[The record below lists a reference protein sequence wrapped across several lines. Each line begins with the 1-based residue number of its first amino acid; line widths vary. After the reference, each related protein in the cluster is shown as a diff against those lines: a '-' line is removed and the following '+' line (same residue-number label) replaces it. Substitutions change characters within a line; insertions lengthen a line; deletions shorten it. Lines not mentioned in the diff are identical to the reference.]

1 MGVGSAKK
9 HAGGAISKWFE
20 VFFCICGS
28 VLIVGGI
35 GLTFRISSD
44 RAKRYVAGSD
54 HPEKIAR
61 FKIAGF
67 SPVISVLGTFY
78 VFMVGVGVVIAY
90 YCCGFRRVDDLFLW
104 TITNMTTAGLRVSQ
118 HGEPHYHFYAFTA
131 AYMLVGIPASAIFYA
146 EVAAELFDY
155 HEKAVVTHRLSMMS
169 ELHLGVPHDDDD
181 VAVAAAEVK
190 SDDEAVTTVDREYLS
205 YLEDIAL
212 RSGAVDKKTLERK
225 KQEGSPVAEPVGV
238 SVSSRSAASVFAPV
252 PESDDDEEA
261 KS

>member
-1 MGVGSAKK
+1 M
-9 HAGGAISKWFE
+9 
-20 VFFCICGS
+20 
-28 VLIVGGI
+28 LIVGGI

-67 SPVISVLGTFY
+67 SPVISVLGSFY

-155 HEKAVVTHRLSMMS
+155 HEKAVVTHRLSMLTNAADWQNS
-169 ELHLGVPHDDDD
+169 GPPEGGASASVIEAGEVKHNDDDGSRFRHNPDRRLHQGDGRGVPC
-181 VAVAAAEVK
+181 
-190 SDDEAVTTVDREYLS
+190 
-205 YLEDIAL
+205 
-212 RSGAVDKKTLERK
+212 
-225 KQEGSPVAEPVGV
+225 Q
-238 SVSSRSAASVFAPV
+238 
-252 PESDDDEEA
+252 
-261 KS
+261 